1 MGFGEGGWGLCRY
14 LEGGLLKDEREL
26 GAAGTALCCLRWVR
40 GLRSGGQELCGTR
53 RRRECRQGVD
63 VAAWVLDHSP
73 EPLLREG
80 REKHDCRKGVKG
92 SKGFKRPW
100 RSILL

>member
-1 MGFGEGGWGLCRY
+1 MGKVVVGLCRC
-14 LEGGLLKDEREL
+14 LEGGLLKDDPEL
-26 GAAGTALCCLRWVR
+26 EAAGTVLCCPRWVR
-40 GLRSGGQELCGTR
+40 GLRSGGQEPCGTR
-53 RRRECRQGVD
+53 RSRKCRQGVD

-73 EPLLREG
+73 EPLIREG
-80 REKHDCRKGVKG
+80 REKRDCRKGVKG